1 MRLRIG
7 WAARAFTYT
16 AGSHG
21 AATPSMRR
29 GRIVSVHQLQERPV
43 EASADGALV
52 QLHLNGHGDAFA
64 ALYRE
69 YFSRLVR
76 LCRARTGDLATAE
89 DLAQEALLRALNHM
103 DRFQVDRPMW
113 PWLKTIAIRLS
124 IDYSRQRRPEPCE
137 DPCEGRSVS
146 DDTGWLEEGPIL
158 EEALAGLPARQ
169 RVALKLRYLDD
180 WTPAEAAA
188 ALGLTR
194 PAFDQLLFRARG
206 KLRTEYRR
214 VCGDT
219 PARVH
224 VMVWPLLAIASRI
237 RHGVWRAKLAAQTA
251 VIPAQ
256 VAADSMAAMVVAVT
270 IAAAAVGAS
279 LGQASATTPL
289 TDLHTIVA
297 QSETDAMATQAGF
310 AAVAPA
316 VTAASTASTHDS
328 FTLIPAANDTAADY
342 PDLAVRLAN
351 LQGVTD
357 TVAPE
362 VPAEAPAAAVPNA
375 AAGAEAP
382 EAPAAPNADAAPVI
396 DVPNLVNAPAASL
409 PKLPPVDLD
418 ETLGL

>member
-16 AGSHG
+16 AGSQMGCNAVHAKG
-21 AATPSMRR
+21 AEF
-29 GRIVSVHQLQERPV
+29 VSVHQLQERPV

-137 DPCEGRSVS
+137 DPCQGRSVN
-146 DDTGWLEEGPIL
+146 DDTAWLEEGPIL

-256 VAADSMAAMVVAVT
+256 VAADSMAALVVAVT
-270 IAAAAVGAS
+270 IAAATVGAS

-316 VTAASTASTHDS
+316 VAASTVSTHDS
-328 FTLIPAANDTAADY
+328 FTLIPAANDAAADY

-351 LQGVTD
+351 LNGVTD

-362 VPAEAPAAAVPNA
+362 VPAEAPAAEVPNA
-375 AAGAEAP
+375 AADAE
-382 EAPAAPNADAAPVI
+382 APNADAAPVI
-396 DVPNLVNAPAASL
+396 DVPNLVNAPVVSL
-409 PKLPPVDLD
+409 PKLPPVDFD